1 MITDKEAKGLQV
13 IDTILFD
20 WDGTLIDSA
29 DNSFLAAQQAL
40 ADLGFLLSP
49 DFYASIYSP
58 DWRRI
63 YAALEVPH
71 NLWERADE
79 LWIRY
84 YEKRRSQLL
93 EGAHPVIRKLKRS
106 GYSLGIVTSGSH
118 SRVRREIGEQNLGDC
133 FRTIVCSEDFSN
145 KKPHPEGL
153 VLAMKQLCRPASV
166 CIYVGD
172 SPEDIEMGKRAGV
185 AVTIGVFSAYPT
197 SIKLPLANPD
207 ICLASIA
214 GLLSRFACAGAESEL
229 RPSVIPSL

>member
-1 MITDKEAKGLQV
+1 MIADKEAKGLQD

-29 DNSFLAAQQAL
+29 GTSFWATQQAL
-40 ADLGFLLSP
+40 ADLGFLVSP
-49 DFYASIYSP
+49 DLYASIYSP

-63 YAALEVPH
+63 YAAFEVPH
-71 NLWERADE
+71 SLWERADE

-84 YEKRRSQLL
+84 YEKGCSQLM
-93 EGAHPVIRKLKRS
+93 EGAHPVIRKLKGS
-106 GYSLGIVTSGSH
+106 GYSLGIVTSGSR
-118 SRVRREIGEQNLGDC
+118 SRVRREIGELNLGDY

-153 VLAMKQLCRPASV
+153 VLAMKQLRRPPSV
-166 CIYVGD
+166 CTYVGD

-185 AVTIGVFSAYPT
+185 AVTIGVSSAYPT

-207 ICLASIA
+207 ICLSSIT
-214 GLLSRFACAGAESEL
+214 GLLAHFTCAGAESEL
-229 RPSVIPSL
+229 RP